1 MDAANEVTL
10 DGYGDN
16 TVDNSANISNMD
28 KILEAELD
36 MSDAKRR
43 SIKNNS
49 MDNRD
54 GRIFPYQEEME
65 MYQGGE

>member
-1 MDAANEVTL
+1 MEAGNDVTL

>member
-1 MDAANEVTL
+1 MDAANDVTL

-43 SIKNNS
+43 SVKNNS

>member
-43 SIKNNS
+43 SVKNNS